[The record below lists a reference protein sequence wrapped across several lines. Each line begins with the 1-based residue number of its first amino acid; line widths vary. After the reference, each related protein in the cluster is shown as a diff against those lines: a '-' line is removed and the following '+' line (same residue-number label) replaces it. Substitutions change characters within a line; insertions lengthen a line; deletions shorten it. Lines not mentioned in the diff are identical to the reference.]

1 MARGVKEYKQPSI
14 VSGKSTNQILSMD
27 VDTLNKLGKKDL
39 QKITGRLVSAANKR
53 IRRAKEK
60 GVDSPAFAYIRDNGG
75 KFSTKGKTL
84 NQLRSEFVKAKNFLE
99 AETSTVKG
107 AEQFKAES
115 ISLLKDV
122 GVNVSNENFDTVMKA
137 VTNLMRNNKQVASRG
152 MKYRMQEE
160 AEILAKQGYT
170 QEQIES
176 ELDAKINKLY
186 EKMIDEYNIDGTQ
199 QFFDMGPS
207 DNEDEENEEDEES

>member
-1 MARGVKEYKQPSI
+1 MARGVNEYKQPSI
-14 VSGKSTNQILSMD
+14 VSGKSVNQILSMD
-27 VDTLNKLGKKDL
+27 VDVLNKLGKKDL

-75 KFSTKGKTL
+75 KFSTRGKTL

-115 ISLLKDV
+115 ISLLKDA

-137 VTNLMRNNKQVASRG
+137 VTNLMRNNKKVASRG

-176 ELDAKINKLY
+176 ELDAEINKLY

-207 DNEDEENEEDEES
+207 DNEDEEEEEEEET

>member
-1 MARGVKEYKQPSI
+1 MARGVNEYKQPSI
-14 VSGKSTNQILSMD
+14 VSGKSVNQILSMD
-27 VDTLNKLGKKDL
+27 VDALNKLGKKDL

-115 ISLLKDV
+115 IALLKDV

-176 ELDAKINKLY
+176 ELDAEINKLY

-207 DNEDEENEEDEES
+207 DNEDEEEEET

>member
-1 MARGVKEYKQPSI
+1 MRTYKQPSI
-14 VSGKSTNQILSMD
+14 VSGKSVNQILSMD

-60 GVDSPAFAYIRDNGG
+60 GVESPAFAYIRDNGG
-75 KFSTKGKTL
+75 KFSTRGKTL

-99 AETSTVKG
+99 AETSTIKG

-115 ISLLKDV
+115 ISLLNDV

-137 VTNLMRNNKQVASRG
+137 VTNLMRNNKKVASRG

-170 QEQIES
+170 REQIES
-176 ELDAKINKLY
+176 ELNAEVNKLY

-207 DNEDEENEEDEES
+207 DNEDNEDKEEEEEEET